1 MIAEYHTNERLARE
15 QEQQKDAD
23 EDHNIIAEIDAMMCD
38 PMLESIAESMAMAPP
53 ESSMEHD
60 DVQVAATSSS
70 SSSSSSTPMPKA
82 KAKAAAK
89 AAATSRIAHNTRA
102 AKKAKLQ

>member
-38 PMLESIAESMAMAPP
+38 PMLESIAE
-53 ESSMEHD
+53 
-60 DVQVAATSSS
+60 
-70 SSSSSSTPMPKA
+70 
-82 KAKAAAK
+82 
-89 AAATSRIAHNTRA
+89 
-102 AKKAKLQ
+102 